1 MSTENQA
8 VPQNPVPSSDA
19 KGTATTLPLPPLLSP
34 EPTPGVEDGRIEADR
49 KRVAAATEQASK
61 VLSDTPDGANGSKGS
76 EPPNESS
83 ARLEEVIAES
93 RRILGCSDTA
103 YAEILGVEKDSTA
116 KQKEAAW
123 KRLGCLLHKNVT
135 EHPDAAK
142 AFAKLQGAADQ
153 LEVSDVT
160 IEDVVDWNGKEELP
174 DYDKDDGDIPMED
187 VVPNPPEFIT
197 KIYNEA
203 TNSLRDLRRDDT
215 RQVAEKYLNS
225 RNQLIKD
232 YNVAQKAALGVRG
245 TEISTDRWCIPLG
258 FFTTH
263 YSLVYENQRILE
275 GDRSNQSARDAIAKT
290 KTLID
295 TKIDQNHF
303 PGNWTVMTADAY
315 LQEFDEYLKVVDKT
329 SALAAAPVE
338 AGKPAEVQAVIDYP
352 WTTAEAADGSLIIGT
367 RQQGRFGTRVCVETR
382 EEDGRVIRRLQSASE
397 TGLSEVEKYRKM
409 TGAKD
414 LAEGQSQW
422 SCDDRDDFKQLLWV
436 TKSHTKCK
444 NTAAGKKNP
453 SADCCVKFGSKGIQ
467 ILTVSSL
474 SKVLGSSSARAMIE
488 DVCSRDNIS
497 PPWKAGNISEYHDP
511 SRLEKDPVR
520 RRHLQETQAAS
531 ATDKHPEQRK
541 QGMDEAMGKGQGAL
555 EPLKGRVQGLE
566 KGMEEMKNMVAILN
580 DNMEA
585 LMKMLKESSSEAK

>member
-1 MSTENQA
+1 MSTKNQA

-19 KGTATTLPLPPLLSP
+19 KGTVTTLPLPSP

-49 KRVAAATEQASK
+49 ERVAAATEQASR
-61 VLSDTPDGANGSKGS
+61 VLSDTPDGATGSKGS
-76 EPPNESS
+76 EPPNEAS
-83 ARLEEVIAES
+83 ARLEVITES
-93 RRILGCSDTA
+93 RRILGCSDTS
-103 YAEILGVEKDSTA
+103 YAEILGVEIDSTA
-116 KQKEAAW
+116 KEKEAAW

-135 EHPDAAK
+135 DHPDAAK
-142 AFAKLQGAADQ
+142 AFEKLQDAAEN
-153 LEVSDVT
+153 LEINHLP
-160 IEDVVDWNGKEELP
+160 IEEVVQWDGKEELP
-174 DYDKDDGDIPMED
+174 DDDKDGGDIPMED

-203 TNSLRDLRRDDT
+203 TASLHDLRRDGS
-215 RQVAEKYLNS
+215 RQAAQEYLNN

-232 YNVAQKAALGVRG
+232 FNVAEKTALGVGG
-245 TEISTDRWCIPLG
+245 TDISEDRWCIPLE

-263 YSLVYENQRILE
+263 YSIVYKNQRILE

-295 TKIDQNHF
+295 IKIEKNHF
-303 PGNWTVMTADAY
+303 PGEWTVMTADEY

-329 SALAAAPVE
+329 SALAAAPAE
-338 AGKPAEVQAVIDYP
+338 AEKSAGVQAVIDYP
-352 WTTAEAADGSLIIGT
+352 WTTTKAADGSLIIGT
-367 RQQGRFGTRVCVETR
+367 RKQGRFGTRVCVETR
-382 EEDGRVIRRLQSASE
+382 ENDGRIIRRLQSASE

-422 SCDDRDDFKQLLWV
+422 SCDDRDDFKELLWV
-436 TKSHTKCK
+436 TKSHT
-444 NTAAGKKNP
+444 N
-453 SADCCVKFGSKGIQ
+453 
-467 ILTVSSL
+467 L
-474 SKVLGSSSARAMIE
+474 SKVVGSSSARAMIE

-531 ATDKHPEQRK
+531 ATDKHPDQRK
-541 QGMDEAMGKGQGAL
+541 QGMDEAMGKSQGVL
-555 EPLKGRVQGLE
+555 EPLEGRVQGLE
-566 KGMEEMKNMVAILN
+566 KGMEEMKNMVTILN
-580 DNMEA
+580 NNMEV
-585 LMKMLKESSSEAK
+585 LMGMLKESSLKAK